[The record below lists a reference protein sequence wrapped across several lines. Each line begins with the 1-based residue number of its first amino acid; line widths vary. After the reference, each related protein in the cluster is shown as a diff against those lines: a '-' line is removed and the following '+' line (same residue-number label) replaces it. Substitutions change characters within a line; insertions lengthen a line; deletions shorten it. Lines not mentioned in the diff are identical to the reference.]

1 MQNQTVYGITEKRI
15 IIKSGVFKESI
26 KSLNIKTLG
35 GLTLDEKHDK
45 SGTITLGSNSGFS
58 GVFRET
64 GWLGA
69 NGNIAPAIEM
79 IDNARTVYQ
88 KIIELQK

>member
-1 MQNQTVYGITEKRI
+1 M
-15 IIKSGVFKESI
+15 
-26 KSLNIKTLG
+26 
-35 GLTLDEKHDK
+35 KHDK

-79 IDNARTVYQ
+79 IDNARTIYQ